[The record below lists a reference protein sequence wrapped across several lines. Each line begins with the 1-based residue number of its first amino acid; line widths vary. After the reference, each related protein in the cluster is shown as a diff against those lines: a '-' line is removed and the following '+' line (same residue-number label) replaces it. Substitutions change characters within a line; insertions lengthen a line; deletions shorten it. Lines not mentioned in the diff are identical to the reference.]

1 MGQRRSDTWVVPFT
15 VMVWLPLLLEHSS
28 LSATEIN
35 ADSRQHL
42 NQECL
47 LEGLMLKLKV
57 KYFGHLMRRADSL
70 EKP

>member
-1 MGQRRSDTWVVPFT
+1 MWVMPFT
-15 VMVWLPLLLEHSS
+15 VMIWLPLLLEHSS

-42 NQECL
+42 NQECSL
-47 LEGLMLKLKV
+47 KGLMLKV
-57 KYFGHLMRRADSL
+57 KYFGHLMLRADSL